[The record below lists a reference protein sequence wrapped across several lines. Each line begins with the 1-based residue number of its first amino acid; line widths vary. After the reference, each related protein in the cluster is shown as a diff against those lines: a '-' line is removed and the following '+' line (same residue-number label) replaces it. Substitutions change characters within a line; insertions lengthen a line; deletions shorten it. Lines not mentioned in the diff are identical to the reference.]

1 MGRFTAAFLVGGVAR
16 ALMMRRRDAVEPA
29 QAATEDVGAP
39 YTVPIQT
46 LCPVHKLL
54 SRNPF
59 SFLAPSVLSV
69 APLSGE
75 GVVVTKCK
83 MHVLAAALL
92 SSTAVS
98 IPSYALTAS
107 ALPSFQV
114 FERCTDNCG
123 VFGESGYFDL
133 VNNTTDYF
141 IVGFAV
147 GNPQPSTADTT
158 RPDWS
163 ARVDN
168 NDTYGF
174 GEPSFV
180 YAGADN
186 PLGLGHD
193 DNFTWATRIFAASP
207 FWIDFT
213 GPNGLGHCT
222 GDTNDAGS
230 GCSPAIAAVPEP
242 GSLALMGIALGA
254 FGLGRRRKSA

>member
-1 MGRFTAAFLVGGVAR
+1 MLSNAR
-16 ALMMRRRDAVEPA
+16 KQP
-29 QAATEDVGAP
+29 TEDVGAP
-39 YTVPIQT
+39 YTIPTQT
-46 LCPVHKLL
+46 LSPAHKLL

-59 SFLAPSVLSV
+59 PFVARGVLSV

-83 MHVLAAALL
+83 LHILAAALL

-98 IPSYALTAS
+98 IPSYAVTMS

-114 FERCTDNCG
+114 IETCVDECGGDPGER
-123 VFGESGYFDL
+123 GYFDL

-147 GNPQPSTADTT
+147 GNPEARGATT
-158 RPDWS
+158 SRAGWS
-163 ARVDN
+163 ADIDHD
-168 NDTYGF
+168 DTYGF
-174 GEPSFV
+174 GESSFV
-180 YAGADN
+180 YAGAGN
-186 PLGLGHD
+186 SLGEGD
-193 DNFTWATRIFAASP
+193 DANFFWTTMRTATSP

-213 GPNGLGHCT
+213 GPNGLGSCT
-222 GDTNDAGS
+222 GDTNDPGS

>member
-1 MGRFTAAFLVGGVAR
+1 MLSNAR
-16 ALMMRRRDAVEPA
+16 KQP
-29 QAATEDVGAP
+29 TEAVGAP

-46 LCPVHKLL
+46 LSPAHKVL

-59 SFLAPSVLSV
+59 PFLAPSVLSV

-83 MHVLAAALL
+83 MHILAAALL

-98 IPSYALTAS
+98 IPSYAVTVS

-114 FERCTDNCG
+114 IETCTANCG
-123 VFGESGYFDL
+123 DSGESGYFDL
-133 VNNTTDYF
+133 VNNTTDYL

-147 GNPQPSTADTT
+147 GNPRPLEARTSRLDWTAGIDF
-158 RPDWS
+158 D
-163 ARVDN
+163 
-168 NDTYGF
+168 DTYGF
-174 GEPSFV
+174 GEHSFE
-180 YAGADN
+180 YAGAAN

-193 DNFTWATRIFAASP
+193 ANFSWRTGGFATSP

-213 GPNGLGHCT
+213 GPNGLVGSCT
-222 GDTNDAGS
+222 GDTNDPGS